1 MLCWS
6 LTLVYLSHKNI
17 CALHHEK
24 KSHNVDLFLDNKS
37 SSTLNHFVFS
47 TMKQSNIFKL
57 YPYIQ
62 RIRVVIHRKEF
73 TLELVS
79 DMNETWYLWPY
90 ILAIIIV
97 YPFLYFSLFPKA
109 LFSFFRCI
117 SFSHKKESIVLIWR
131 GDDYGF
137 SRHFWSAFWT
147 QTESKMQDN
156 TCAAMH
162 VYASGK

>member
-47 TMKQSNIFKL
+47 TMKQSNIFIL

-73 TLELVS
+73 TLELCIRYAWNLIS
-79 DMNETWYLWPY
+79 
-90 ILAIIIV
+90 LA
-97 YPFLYFSLFPKA
+97 LYFSNYNCL
-109 LFSFFRCI
+109 
-117 SFSHKKESIVLIWR
+117 SFSRFLPFSQSFVFVFQMHLI
-131 GDDYGF
+131 F
-137 SRHFWSAFWT
+137 T
-147 QTESKMQDN
+147 QKR
-156 TCAAMH
+156 
-162 VYASGK
+162 VYCTRMKGRRLRV